1 MALPTPRLSDGANCP
16 SDLPIERQVWLV
28 PREKAMPASMFG
40 LTLRETQV
48 LTLIAHGESARE
60 IGNIL
65 EITKRTAHSH
75 AQSIIQKL
83 GATNRPQAVAIAI
96 REHIVDMN

>member
-1 MALPTPRLSDGANCP
+1 
-16 SDLPIERQVWLV
+16 
-28 PREKAMPASMFG
+28 EKAMPASMIG

-48 LTLIAHGESARE
+48 LTLIAHGQSGRE

-65 EITKRTAHSH
+65 GITKRTADAH

-83 GATNRPQAVAIAI
+83 GAANRPQAVGIAI